1 MLDMNEEIK
10 KPSPR
15 YTEAEI
21 MEAVCCAIGDD
32 GFRGLEVL
40 RILKSDRKEYGVL
53 TNEEYS
59 QSREDF
65 KQYKQ
70 E

>member
-1 MLDMNEEIK
+1 MSKSIIK
-10 KPSPR
+10 PNPR

-21 MEAVCCAIGDD
+21 MEAVCCAVGDD

-53 TNEEYS
+53 TNERYA
-59 QSREDF
+59 QSRKDF
-65 KQYKQ
+65 RQYKQ
-70 E
+70 DEIN

>member
-1 MLDMNEEIK
+1 MSKSIIK
-10 KPSPR
+10 PNPR

-21 MEAVCCAIGDD
+21 MEAVCCAVGDD

-40 RILKSDRKEYGVL
+40 RILKSDRKEYGIL
-53 TNEEYS
+53 TNDEYS

-65 KQYKQ
+65 KHYKQ
-70 E
+70 DER